1 MRSMYILACGHTMK
15 PSGEK
20 QAETLQDDGG
30 DMVGTWC
37 GKPIETETGPTQL
50 GGNLSGV

>member
-1 MRSMYILACGHTMK
+1 MYILACGHTMK

-20 QAETLQDDGG
+20 QAETIQDDEG
-30 DMVGTWC
+30 DMVGTWW
-37 GKPIETETGPTQL
+37 GEPIETGPTQL